1 MAEQSD
7 VKPKEKINPIHVVF
21 KALGLFI
28 ILNFLFTFLDPSSIG
43 KLSLYNSILPGRSR
57 LPFGENPA
65 ESYNLSLYN
74 LNAMLASHEIA
85 GAEKTEE
92 EYRVVLIGDS
102 SVWGTLLKPEETL
115 AWQLNQMNMT
125 CGDQRVVVYNLG
137 YPTISLTKDL
147 MLLDRIKAYE
157 PDLIVWPVTL
167 ESFPWDKQLS
177 SPLVA
182 NNRTA
187 ILELID
193 KYNLP
198 LDPNDPELVTLS
210 QFDKTIIGQRRNLAD
225 ILRLQLYG
233 FKWGATGIDQIYP
246 ESYEPA
252 QVDFEEDITF
262 HEYEPPTLQEKNLA
276 FEMISAGIQAAG
288 ETPVLIINEPIL
300 ISEGKNSD
308 LRYNFFYPR
317 WAYDQ
322 YRELMQEKS
331 LAEGWNYI
339 DLWNLV
345 PAEEFTN
352 SAIHLTPE
360 GESLLATATGQ
371 SILERFC
378 TP

>member
-1 MAEQSD
+1 MADQSD
-7 VKPKEKINPIHVVF
+7 VKPKEKINPFNVIL

-28 ILNFLFTFLDPSSIG
+28 ILNFLFTFIDPVNMG
-43 KLSLYNSILPGRSR
+43 KLSLYNSIIPGRLR
-57 LPFGENPA
+57 LPFGETPA

-85 GAEKTEE
+85 GADKLENEF
-92 EYRVVLIGDS
+92 RVVLIGDS

-115 AWQLNQMNMT
+115 SGQLNQMDLT
-125 CGDQRVVVYNLG
+125 CGNREIKVYNLG

-147 MLLDRIKAYE
+147 MLLDRIKAYD

-187 ILELID
+187 ILELIE
-193 KYNLP
+193 KYDLP
-198 LDPNDPELVTLS
+198 LDPNDSELVTLT

-246 ESYEPA
+246 ETYEPA

-262 HEYEPPTLQEKNLA
+262 HEFEPPLLNEQTLA
-276 FEMISAGIQAAG
+276 FEIISAGIQAAG
-288 ETPVLIINEPIL
+288 DTPMLIVNEPIL
-300 ISEGKNSD
+300 ISNGIHSD

-322 YRELMQEKS
+322 YREMMLVKS
-331 LAEGWNYI
+331 QAEGWNYI
-339 DLWNLV
+339 DLWDLI
-345 PAEEFTN
+345 PADEYTN

-360 GESLLATATGQ
+360 GESLLAAEISQ
-371 SILERFC
+371 VILERFC

>member
-1 MAEQSD
+1 MAEQPV
-7 VKPKEKINPIHVVF
+7 VKPKEKINPVAVIF
-21 KALGLFI
+21 KAVGLFI
-28 ILNFLFTFLDPSSIG
+28 ILNFLFTFLDPGSMG
-43 KLSLYNSILPGRSR
+43 KLSLYNSILPGRMR
-57 LPFGENPA
+57 LPFGENPS

-74 LNAMLASHEIA
+74 LNAMLASHEIS
-85 GAEKTEE
+85 GPDKPEDEF
-92 EYRVVLIGDS
+92 RVVLIGDS
-102 SVWGTLLKPEETL
+102 SVWGTLLKPDETL
-115 AWQLNQMNMT
+115 AGQLNQMGLT
-125 CGDQRVVVYNLG
+125 CGDRDIKVYNLG

-147 MLLDRIKAYE
+147 MLLDRIKAYQ

-187 ILELID
+187 ILELIE
-193 KYNLP
+193 KYDLP
-198 LDPNDPELVTLS
+198 LDPNDPELVILTQL
-210 QFDKTIIGQRRNLAD
+210 DKSIIGQRRNLAD

-233 FKWGATGIDQIYP
+233 FKWAATGIDQFYP
-246 ESYEPA
+246 ETYEPA

-262 HEYEPPTLQEKNLA
+262 HEYEPPILQENNLA
-276 FEMISAGIQAAG
+276 FEIISAGIQAANG
-288 ETPVLIINEPIL
+288 TPVLIINEPIL
-300 ISEGKNSD
+300 ISNGINSD

-322 YRELMQEKS
+322 YREMMLEKS
-331 LAEGWNYI
+331 QAEGWNYV
-339 DLWNLV
+339 DFWDLV

-360 GESLLATATGQ
+360 GENLLAAETSHT
-371 SILERFC
+371 ILERFC

>member
-1 MAEQSD
+1 MAEHTD
-7 VKPKEKINPIHVVF
+7 VKPKEKINPINVIL

-28 ILNFLFTFLDPSSIG
+28 IINFLFTFLDPSSLG
-43 KLSLYNSILPGRSR
+43 KVSLYNSILPGRSR

-85 GAEKTEE
+85 GAEKTEDE
-92 EYRVVLIGDS
+92 FRVVLIGDS
-102 SVWGTLLKPEETL
+102 SVWGTLLKPEGTL
-115 AWQLNQMNMT
+115 AGQLNQMGLT
-125 CGDQRVVVYNLG
+125 CGDREIVVYNLG

-147 MLLDRIKAYE
+147 MLLDRIKTYE

-187 ILELID
+187 VLELIE

-198 LDPNDPELVTLS
+198 LNPNDPELVTLS
-210 QFDKTIIGQRRNLAD
+210 QFDKTLIGQRRNLAD

-246 ESYEPA
+246 ETYEPA
-252 QVDFEEDITF
+252 QTDFEEDITY
-262 HEYEPPTLQEKNLA
+262 HEFEPPLLQENSLA
-276 FEMISAGIQAAG
+276 FEIISAGIQAAG
-288 ETPVLIINEPIL
+288 DTPVLIINEPIL
-300 ISEGKNSD
+300 ISTGINSD

-322 YRELMQEKS
+322 YRQTMLEKS
-331 LAEGWNYI
+331 QVEGWNYI
-339 DLWNLV
+339 DLWDLI

-352 SAIHLTPE
+352 SAIHLTSE
-360 GESLLATATGQ
+360 GEALLATETSHA
-371 SILERFC
+371 ILERYC